1 MSDKNKNM
9 VAFVYRIET
18 HQEYGIDRNNNGR
31 LSPGDDQVV
40 KLGLNPKTGKYDT
53 VLERRFLN
61 PKVRSKI
68 VKAIQ
73 ADRAPPSQQVR
84 VVYKRMPTENPP
96 PVVIK
101 EETGFGQHVKAGAG
115 QALGSMAV
123 GAVGDILGG
132 LFSGGGGVKR

>member
-1 MSDKNKNM
+1 M

-18 HQEYGIDRNNNGR
+18 FQEYGIDRNGNGQ

-61 PKVRSKI
+61 PKVKSQI

-73 ADRAPPSQQVR
+73 ADRAPPAEQVR
-84 VVYKRMPTENPP
+84 VVYQRMPAENPP

-101 EETGFGQHVKAGAG
+101 EETSFGQHVKAGAG
-115 QALGSMAV
+115 HAIGNMAVEAVGGILGS
-123 GAVGDILGG
+123 
-132 LFSGGGGVKR
+132 LFSGGGGRGVGR